1 MEEDTDTRDGDN
13 RILAINA
20 HRISPNRREEST
32 LSRPPSVAISN
43 GSNSLDAFHNA
54 NEHIVHK
61 IELSIER
68 EKLKDQNEISIESIS
83 INSNDIRPA
92 SSSPHKAELTGNETP
107 PMSSPTSVLPKL
119 RLNALLASDPALKPD
134 AKDLKV
140 LHEETQTKN
149 RLAQLPPPPALTKQ
163 EDMDTLMSAPVV
175 NVVEPVLKTAA
186 VATSSSP
193 AATADIPPR
202 LKLFMCLPCGIHFS
216 SPSTLEAHQAYY
228 CSHR

>member
-1 MEEDTDTRDGDN
+1 MEEDTNTREAHN
-13 RILAINA
+13 RILAINS
-20 HRISPNRREEST
+20 HRISPNRREDNT
-32 LSRPPSVAISN
+32 LSRPPSLAVSN
-43 GSNSLDAFHNA
+43 GSNSLDSFHHA
-54 NEHIVHK
+54 NESTQHK
-61 IELSIER
+61 IELNIEGG
-68 EKLKDQNEISIESIS
+68 KLNDQNEISTESTS
-83 INSNDIRPA
+83 LNVSDIRPA
-92 SSSPHKAELTGNETP
+92 RSSPHKAELAGNETP
-107 PMSSPTSVLPKL
+107 PMSSPTSILPKL

-175 NVVEPVLKTAA
+175 NAVEPVLKTTSVTA
-186 VATSSSP
+186 SSSP
-193 AATADIPPR
+193 AAATEIPPR